1 MRSHPTLPSLAPVSG
16 SLTFLA
22 LALLA
27 AVLGGCGGRTGLSPD
42 VDGEPLDGSV
52 LDQSEQDGE
61 VPTDSAPSDLG
72 PPDMD
77 VVPPGTVRCRADML
91 VVAPRNPVMLEAQH
105 GEGLED
111 VVGGWS
117 VLDSTSMDPPDLS
130 PSEGL
135 VATLLPTEE
144 GRYSVRYEVTSPT
157 GEVLGCTLVINARP
171 VPPVA
176 TCPVGPLT
184 VLVDTAL
191 TITGTATDDDTVAT
205 VAWSLTSS
213 PMGAQVSLVNGDAGV
228 AEFTSNTAGTH
239 VLTFTARD
247 NDDARGTCTLDVRVM
262 TPPEVTCPDSPV
274 QGISQQPVT
283 LTATATDEGRVVTRG
298 WTMVSQPPMVNV
310 SPNPANATTT
320 TILPPRKGQYVLRFS
335 AMDDDGLTSSCEVTV
350 QVANAPPTVMCPM
363 RTRGIIDRP
372 LALLGTAMDDEGIAS
387 VAWSVTQGP
396 AGAVTSFTP
405 SNALSTSFLSNTPG
419 LHTLTLEVADA
430 DGERASCTVEVVM
443 TTRPTVTCPDS
454 PVAAET
460 RTPVTLTATAVD
472 DGRVVSTSWEFL
484 SRPDMSTVPPGATPG
499 LTKTFT
505 PDRVGTYE
513 LEFEAID
520 DDGLSS
526 TCQVTV
532 EAAPSE
538 PVLMCPSVVTVRP
551 LRTATITATL
561 VAADAPLTT
570 IAWMGGMFPAG
581 STATGPT
588 PANQLV
594 TQLTPDIVGEY
605 PLRLD
610 VTDGNGFTAGCD
622 VLVRAVSDEG
632 LRVEMFWDTRF
643 TDMDVHVMDPAGTR
657 WFTAL
662 DCNYS
667 NCRGGT
673 GLPWGGTGVE
683 DNPRLDID
691 DTNGLGPENINI
703 QEPVPGTYRV
713 AVDAFQGRGNV
724 SVRIYCGGS
733 VTTPVATFGPSLL
746 AGTGWM
752 WRVADVTVRG
762 PGDCTVTPLAA
773 PVLEDMNS
781 APR

>member
-1 MRSHPTLPSLAPVSG
+1 M
-16 SLTFLA
+16 
-22 LALLA
+22 
-27 AVLGGCGGRTGLSPD
+27 
-42 VDGEPLDGSV
+42 
-52 LDQSEQDGE
+52 
-61 VPTDSAPSDLG
+61 
-72 PPDMD
+72 
-77 VVPPGTVRCRADML
+77 
-91 VVAPRNPVMLEAQH
+91 
-105 GEGLED
+105 
-111 VVGGWS
+111 
-117 VLDSTSMDPPDLS
+117 
-130 PSEGL
+130 
-135 VATLLPTEE
+135 
-144 GRYSVRYEVTSPT
+144 
-157 GEVLGCTLVINARP
+157 
-171 VPPVA
+171 
-176 TCPVGPLT
+176 
-184 VLVDTAL
+184 
-191 TITGTATDDDTVAT
+191 
-205 VAWSLTSS
+205 
-213 PMGAQVSLVNGDAGV
+213 
-228 AEFTSNTAGTH
+228 
-239 VLTFTARD
+239 
-247 NDDARGTCTLDVRVM
+247 
-262 TPPEVTCPDSPV
+262 
-274 QGISQQPVT
+274 
-283 LTATATDEGRVVTRG
+283 
-298 WTMVSQPPMVNV
+298 
-310 SPNPANATTT
+310 
-320 TILPPRKGQYVLRFS
+320 
-335 AMDDDGLTSSCEVTV
+335 
-350 QVANAPPTVMCPM
+350 
-363 RTRGIIDRP
+363 
-372 LALLGTAMDDEGIAS
+372 
-387 VAWSVTQGP
+387 AWSVTQRP

-430 DGERASCTVEVVM
+430 DGASASCTVEVVM

-484 SRPDMSTVPPGATPG
+484 ARPASSTVPPGATPG

-538 PVLMCPSVVTVRP
+538 PVLTCPSVVTVRP

-561 VAADAPLTT
+561 VASDAPLTT
-570 IAWMGGMFPAG
+570 ILWMGGMFPAG
-581 STATGPT
+581 STAAGPT

-605 PLRLD
+605 PLHLD

-657 WFTAL
+657 WFTGL
-662 DCNYS
+662 DCNYG
-667 NCRGGT
+667 NCRSGS
-673 GLPWGGTGVE
+673 GLPWGGPGVE

-746 AGTGWM
+746 ATTGYM

-762 PGDCTVTPLAA
+762 PGDCTVTPLGV
-773 PVLEDMNS
+773 PSMEDMNN